1 MLRVVLVPYNWM
13 GFPLEHL
20 AEAEKTGAFTAV
32 GFVVEYEGGYDGV
45 E

>member
-1 MLRVVLVPYNWM
+1 M
-13 GFPLEHL
+13 GFPPEHRL
-20 AEAEKTGAFTAV
+20 EAEKTGAFIAV